1 MCGRFTLTKSGEEI
15 AEAFDLDEAPSLGA
29 RYNIAPSQPVLAV
42 RGPEPEPPGGRAAA
56 APRPALRSAVE
67 LLWGLRSLPDDK
79 PLINARAET
88 AATRGAFLRAFA
100 ARRCLVPADGFYEWQ
115 GPKGTKNRQPFHLR
129 LKGGALF
136 GFAGLWEPGAA
147 GQPGTLAVLTTEPN
161 AVVEPIHDRMP
172 VILSP
177 ADYARWLD
185 PRTATSV
192 LRSLLGPFPAAAME
206 AFTVGT
212 AVTRVSRDDPSCL
225 FPAPPAA
232 VQGRLI

>member
-1 MCGRFTLTKSGEEI
+1 MCGRFTLTKSGEEV
-15 AEAFDLDEAPSLGA
+15 AEAFGLDEPEALPA

-42 RGPEPEPPGGRAAA
+42 KEPRV
-56 APRPALRSAVE
+56 AVQ

-88 AATRGAFLRAFA
+88 AATRGAFRAAFA

-115 GPKGTKNRQPFHLR
+115 GAKGTKNRQPFHLR
-129 LKGGALF
+129 LKGGGLF
-136 GFAGLWEPGAA
+136 GFAGLWEPGLA
-147 GQPGTLAVLTTEPN
+147 GQPGTLALLTTEPN
-161 AVVEPIHDRMP
+161 EVVGPIHDRMP
-172 VILSP
+172 VILAP

-185 PRTATSV
+185 PRTPLAA
-192 LRSLLGPFPAAAME
+192 LRPLLGPYPAASME

-212 AVTRVSRDDPSCL
+212 AVNRAAFDDPSCL
-225 FPAPPAA
+225 APAPPAA